1 MAPSSPGCSFIHASI
16 AGSRSTAPL
25 NRSNSV
31 VIVARLSAFG
41 INGTLHPY
49 LPCSK
54 SCHDRIFLFESRL
67 LLRIGA
73 FTLDAVY
80 FQEAVDSHL
89 FSSCAPVKPARCS
102 E

>member
-54 SCHDRIFLFESRL
+54 SCHDRIFLFESRPFSSDRCFHL
-67 LLRIGA
+67 GCR
-73 FTLDAVY
+73 
-80 FQEAVDSHL
+80 L
-89 FSSCAPVKPARCS
+89 FSRSRRQSFVFLLCAGQTGEV
-102 E
+102 